1 MLSVCGLVGW
11 AEGLAISKIAPVL
24 AIGGLLGILHYIA
37 HSLSANWWRK
47 VMVAQRMPLT
57 WWLAFSVWLIAPLA
71 LLIPPISPLA
81 GFHGWLL
88 PLTLMPTSLQQQI
101 STSWFHGIRISL
113 PHWSLMAIVQIAWAG
128 LLWALERMSKL
139 PQVQPEEKRREWL
152 TVNHPLWGWLARLE
166 EQLCEAVRQP
176 VSDLATSATISGQG
190 FARNDDDWRDSK
202 FVGAEHLASL
212 PHFPTT
218 GLRCLHR
225 RVANSLAQFGWACGR
240 IFCLG
245 CQHIARAKIS
255 LVAFRAE
262 AGCGEFRVSA
272 VYG

>member
-1 MLSVCGLVGW
+1 MVDRQSSSLGLVG
-11 AEGLAISKIAPVL
+11 
-24 AIGGLLGILHYIA
+24 
-37 HSLSANWWRK
+37 
-47 VMVAQRMPLT
+47 T
-57 WWLAFSVWLIAPLA
+57 
-71 LLIPPISPLA
+71 
-81 GFHGWLL
+81 
-88 PLTLMPTSLQQQI
+88 
-101 STSWFHGIRISL
+101 IRR
-113 PHWSLMAIVQIAWAG
+113 AIV
-128 LLWALERMSKL
+128 R
-139 PQVQPEEKRREWL
+139 
-152 TVNHPLWGWLARLE
+152 
-166 EQLCEAVRQP
+166 AVRQP

-190 FARNDDDWRDSK
+190 FARNDDDRRDSK

-245 CQHIARAKIS
+245 CQLMARAKIS